1 MPSVDALAVEYQD
14 RVAFVAPAWQSSLA
28 ETAEEADRLLR
39 SGVVMWGLDENQ
51 QIFSAYGVRY
61 QPVTILVG
69 ADKTIVKQFFG
80 AQGSS
85 TLRAA
90 IEELLSISG

>member
-1 MPSVDALAVEYQD
+1 MPSVDALAVEYQG
-14 RVAFVAPAWQSSLA
+14 RVAFVAPAWKASLSDTSRRA
-28 ETAEEADRLLR
+28 GQLLG
-39 SGVVMWGLDENQ
+39 SGLVRWGLDENQ
-51 QIFSAYGVRY
+51 RIFSAYGVGY

-69 ADKTIVKQFFG
+69 ADKTIVKQMFG

>member
-14 RVAFVAPAWQSSLA
+14 RVAFVAPAWKASLSATSSR
-28 ETAEEADRLLR
+28 ADQLLR
-39 SGVVMWGLDENQ
+39 SGVVMWGLDAPQ
-51 QIFSAYGVRY
+51 RIFSAYGVGY
-61 QPVTILVG
+61 QPVTIMIG
-69 ADKTIVKQFFG
+69 ADKTIVKQLFG

>member
-14 RVAFVAPAWQSSLA
+14 RVAFVAPAWKADLSATRRRA
-28 ETAEEADRLLR
+28 EQLLG
-39 SGVVMWGLDENQ
+39 SGAVMWGLDESQ
-51 QIFSAYGVRY
+51 RIFSAYGVGY

-69 ADKTIVKQFFG
+69 ADKTIVKQMFG

>member
-1 MPSVDALAVEYQD
+1 
-14 RVAFVAPAWQSSLA
+14 
-28 ETAEEADRLLR
+28 
-39 SGVVMWGLDENQ
+39 MWGLDENQ
-51 QIFSAYGVRY
+51 RIFSAYGVGY

-69 ADKTIVKQFFG
+69 ADKTIVKTLRG
-80 AQGSS
+80 GQGSS

>member
-1 MPSVDALAVEYQD
+1 
-14 RVAFVAPAWQSSLA
+14 
-28 ETAEEADRLLR
+28 
-39 SGVVMWGLDENQ
+39 MWGLDAPQ
-51 QIFSAYGVRY
+51 RIFSAYGVGY
-61 QPVTILVG
+61 QPVTIMIG
-69 ADKTIVKQFFG
+69 ADKTIVKQLFG